1 MQKTILSALTLLLL
15 SACSSEQTQNNK
27 AESAPEHKA
36 DTVKEAKSE
45 VSLENKVSSE
55 NGVSSEKNISSKD
68 ETSLEERVSSK
79 KEVSSEKNVDA
90 LNAKIDEINT
100 QIKAEAEIPNG
111 AAIYAN
117 KCASCHG
124 KDGKKSALNTSA
136 IIAGSDSQKIKDT
149 LKAYKEG
156 SFGGKMKAIMQAQSK
171 PLSDKE
177 IELLSNY
184 ISTL

>member
-68 ETSLEERVSSK
+68 ETSLE

-136 IIAGSDSQKIKDT
+136 VIAGSDSQKIKDT

>member
-68 ETSLEERVSSK
+68 ETSLE